1 MSFWGELRR
10 RNVFKVGAAYLVA
23 AWLLAQLV
31 SLIEE
36 PLGLPGWFDT
46 AVIVFLAVGFPIAV
60 LLAWAYE
67 VTPEGI
73 KKTRHVPLEQSIT
86 GLTSQKLNYF
96 VTALLV
102 LAVAFLALDSYM
114 LRDTAGPGGAAGE
127 DRAAIEPAIAAP
139 GAPSAQAR
147 NVLPNSIAV
156 LQCDNFSTDPDN
168 AFFAA
173 SLHEEMLNQLVKL
186 RNLNVIARTSVLQYS
201 ATERPSITQIANELR
216 VASVME
222 CSVAYGDDRIVI
234 SVQLINGD
242 TGVHVWSERYNR
254 EFKDVFGI
262 QADIAMNVAN
272 ALAVEFSP
280 EEQQAIERAPT
291 DSPEAYALYLQAWS
305 LGGADN
311 TEAVALLDRAL
322 GFDPEFASAHL
333 SKANF
338 LSATLINTTG
348 NNAINAGERARQ
360 IDLMRYHAA
369 RAAAIDPSLAWVAGT
384 VGNFNTWRWSEALAA
399 VADAPEIREQSII
412 WLLSYVGEHDKA
424 LAHARRWVEL
434 DPKSVP
440 ARFAFCAALAYAG
453 ETDEA
458 ARQFREAIGMAPAVP
473 VLRSW
478 LAFVEIARGNAEAA
492 AAELARAEQ
501 LLAQSRQVVFLP
513 ELAYSYARIGRPA
526 DVERI
531 VAEIEQAPDGVEIG
545 SGGRVMIYLAVGDR
559 SRAVEELEAAITKI
573 ENYEIDEGFFNLM
586 NVRMNVTA
594 DPLLEEQ
601 QFVDLRNRL
610 RGN

>member
-1 MSFWGELRR
+1 
-10 RNVFKVGAAYLVA
+10 VFKVGAAYLVA

-31 SLIEE
+31 GLIEE
-36 PLGLPGWFDT
+36 PLALPEWFDT
-46 AVIVFLAVGFPIAV
+46 AVIVFLAVGFPIAL

-73 KKTRHVPLEQSIT
+73 KKTRQVPLEESIT
-86 GLTSQKLNYF
+86 RFTGQRLNYI

-102 LAVAFLALDSYM
+102 LAVGLLAIDSYG
-114 LRDTAGPGGAAGE
+114 LRNRAGPANTNENGAAVE
-127 DRAAIEPAIAAP
+127 VAAEAPTSPPLPA
-139 GAPSAQAR
+139 R
-147 NVLPNSIAV
+147 DVLPNSIAV

-186 RNLNVIARTSVLQYS
+186 KNLNVIARTSVLQYS
-201 ATERPSITQIANELR
+201 GAERPAVTQIANELR

-242 TGVHVWSERYNR
+242 TGLHVWSERYNR

-291 DSPEAYALYLQAWS
+291 ESPEAYALFLQALA
-305 LGGADN
+305 LGGLDN
-311 TEAVALLDRAL
+311 LGAVALLDRAL
-322 GFDPEFASAHL
+322 GFDPDFALAHRA
-333 SKANF
+333 KANL
-338 LSATLINTTG
+338 LSGILINTTG
-348 NNAINAGERARQ
+348 NNALSAAERDRTIDLIRHHAERAAE
-360 IDLMRYHAA
+360 L
-369 RAAAIDPSLAWVAGT
+369 DPSLAGFAGT
-384 VGNFNTWRWSEALAA
+384 VNNIVTWRWSEALAA
-399 VADAPEIREQSII
+399 SANATGVREQGNI
-412 WLLSYVGEHDKA
+412 WMHSYVGEHEKA
-424 LAHARRWVEL
+424 LGWARRWVDL
-434 DPKSVP
+434 DPKSVN
-440 ARFAFCAALAYAG
+440 ARFALCAALAYAR

-458 ARQFREAIGMAPAVP
+458 AQGFREAIAMAPTVP
-473 VLRSW
+473 ILRSW
-478 LAFVEIARGNAEAA
+478 LAYIEIARGNPEAA

-501 LLAQSRQVVFLP
+501 LMAQNRLAAFLP
-513 ELAYSYARIGRPA
+513 ELAYSYSRLGRRA

-531 VAEIEQAPDGVEIG
+531 AAEIGQGPGGVEIG
-545 SGGRVMIYLAVGDR
+545 SGGRAMLALALGDR
-559 SRAVEELEAAITKI
+559 ARAATELEAAIAKI
-573 ENYEIDEGFFNLM
+573 ENHEIDEGYFNLM

-594 DPLLEEQ
+594 DPLLEEPP
-601 QFVDLRNRL
+601 FVGLRNRL